1 LPARQALQVRAH
13 TWGGG
18 IVTDTPENSDD
29 LGNPGDAALRDMLTK
44 LRRVAVVGV
53 SDREERASHGIAK
66 FLIGRGLDVVGVNP
80 ALQEVLGRPV
90 YPSLADVPGEVDLVD
105 VFRRGE
111 TVGPI
116 VDEAIAKRAPV
127 VWMQLG
133 VVNHEAAA
141 RARAAGLA
149 VVMDRCILQEW
160 LRLLGA

>member
-1 LPARQALQVRAH
+1 MADERK
-13 TWGGG
+13 
-18 IVTDTPENSDD
+18 ISDD
-29 LGNPGDAALRDMLTK
+29 LDNPDDAGLRDILK
-44 LRRVAVVGV
+44 GLRRVAVVGI

-66 FLIGRGLDVVGVNP
+66 FLIERGLDVVGVNP

-90 YPSLADVPGEVDLVD
+90 YPSLADVPGSVDVVD
-105 VFRRGE
+105 VFRRSE

-133 VVNHEAAA
+133 VVNPEAAA
-141 RARAAGLA
+141 RARAAGIT
-149 VVMDRCILQEW
+149 VVQDRCIFQEW